1 MYGFFQ
7 QQPQIIGSLAKVGSY
22 AEIQSAPVPVNGSPI
37 MFLVESE
44 PAAYLVSQ
52 QGGQRTIQGFSI
64 TPMQTAE
71 QATETRI
78 SNLEAAIL
86 DIKNLLTGGNGN
98 ESNTAIV
105 EPKPAGA
112 KPAADK

>member
-1 MYGFFQ
+1 MYGFY
-7 QQPQIIGSLAKVGSY
+7 QQPQIIGSLAKVGSF

-86 DIKNLLTGGNGN
+86 EIKNLVIGGVRN
-98 ESNTAIV
+98 ESDTANV
-105 EPKPAGA
+105 ESQPASTKPA
-112 KPAADK
+112 DK